1 MTDRQH
7 TPEEWDRI
15 CGMDSPHLCRYS
27 QRDMD
32 AKNHEIEALSR
43 AFEDLNA
50 GAVELERENAK
61 LRASLQQARSAIAD
75 AMTVRHRLD
84 SDSLFEID
92 LILGTVP
99 MEDE

>member
-1 MTDRQH
+1 MNDRQY
-7 TPEEWDRI
+7 TPEEEARI
-15 CGMDSPHLCRYS
+15 CGMDRPILCRYS

-32 AKNHEIEALSR
+32 AKDQEIAALSR

-75 AMTVRHRLD
+75 AGTVRHRLD
-84 SDSLFEID
+84 CGTIDEINE
-92 LILGTVP
+92 ILSKVP